1 MGPETMADARH
12 PEIKAGP
19 IDAVN
24 LHRAVTRTPMSRR
37 AFTTECAFPSTET
50 ATAVLAPQ
58 PDRDLPRDETAE
70 ELEDQARTT
79 VIVPDLDPSIPAV
92 LRAHVPPEENAQ
104 ACPCLCH
111 HAMTSTLGDPPM
123 PSSPLVE
130 ILTPPIRTRALAEAL
145 TTIPTVTVPNIAI
158 VILTDVA
165 APALLG
171 VLGVAAPA
179 RIRIPSAVVQWI
191 DMTEVGSS
199 VAHLLTLHPRRND
212 VNPMMDTHF
221 HPTHRPPL
229 TVKRRTMIWC
239 VIEKKKQKP
248 SPTPLCIN
256 IKLLN
261 VQIEQ
266 FHDYTV
272 SEKCRC
278 VPLCPNNTN
287 NQGASSSLLNH
298 DQKQAFSRQFYVRN
312 CCVSN

>member
-1 MGPETMADARH
+1 MAEDEDEAGTLGPETMADARH

-58 PDRDLPRDETAE
+58 PDRDPPRDETAE

-191 DMTEVGSS
+191 DMTEGFKTFGDEDPLLSS
-199 VAHLLTLHPRRND
+199 NDLSIALYTLFPFNGVRSLHIS
-212 VNPMMDTHF
+212 
-221 HPTHRPPL
+221 
-229 TVKRRTMIWC
+229 TVYLEFTACDK
-239 VIEKKKQKP
+239 V
-248 SPTPLCIN
+248 
-256 IKLLN
+256 
-261 VQIEQ
+261 
-266 FHDYTV
+266 
-272 SEKCRC
+272 
-278 VPLCPNNTN
+278 
-287 NQGASSSLLNH
+287 
-298 DQKQAFSRQFYVRN
+298 
-312 CCVSN
+312 